1 MAVFDDAVLLFAEV
15 TALPVL
21 EASEVVRPDTVVLC
35 PAICPVLVGLAVLA
49 KRLVVVDDWLVP
61 VVCCEVVGRTV
72 VPELVAMLPVPVVC
86 PVEEA
91 VPLVLGVTRL
101 ALEVCTEPVDR

>member
-1 MAVFDDAVLLFAEV
+1 MFVVCPVAVVLMV
-15 TALPVL
+15 GTALVRL
-21 EASEVVRPDTVVLC
+21 ALVVC
-35 PAICPVLVGLAVLA
+35 PGRLLGELDDSAVLVGLAVLA